1 MEEGKAMRND
11 YPLDYDVSSP
21 VAPRNRLT
29 VLFRPILAIPHLILV
44 GGPGMSVGV
53 HAGSSN
59 GVLGVVAVVG
69 AIVNWFAIVFTGRAI
84 QGLGDLQEFYLRWRA
99 NALAYTAILRDEYP
113 PFSGDLPYA
122 GATFRVAPPVVEGR
136 NRWTVGLR
144 LLLAIPHL
152 VMFALLTIAAIV
164 VAVIAWFAILIN
176 GSYPESLRSF
186 TVDVLR
192 WGLRLESYL
201 LLLHDQYPPFALGG
215 GANPVVIAPGPAT
228 A

>member
-1 MEEGKAMRND
+1 MRND
-11 YPLDYDVSSP
+11 YPVDYEVSRP
-21 VAPRNRLT
+21 VAARNRLT
-29 VLFRPILAIPHLILV
+29 VFFRPILAIPHLILV
-44 GGPGMSVGV
+44 GGPAMSVGI

-59 GVLGVVAVVG
+59 GVLGVVAVIC

-113 PFSGDLPYA
+113 PFSGDLPYSGVA
-122 GATFRVAPPVVEGR
+122 FELAPPVLGDR

-144 LLLAIPHL
+144 LILAIPQL
-152 VMFALLTIAAIV
+152 IVFAILTIAAIV
-164 VAVIAWFAILIN
+164 VAVIAWFAILFT
-176 GSYPESLRSF
+176 GSYPESLRTF

-215 GANPVVIAPGPAT
+215 GANPVVIAPGPAAT
-228 A
+228 